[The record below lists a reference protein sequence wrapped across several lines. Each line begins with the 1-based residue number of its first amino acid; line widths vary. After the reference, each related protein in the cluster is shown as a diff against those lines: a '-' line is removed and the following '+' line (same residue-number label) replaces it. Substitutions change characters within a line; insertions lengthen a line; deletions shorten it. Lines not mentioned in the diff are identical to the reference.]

1 MCNIIKY
8 ISSLR
13 FIIFTLLYFAAGS
26 DLQAQMPICEAEIQ
40 KFGFKKVVRYLE
52 KALQNGLNYF
62 SEIQPSVKDGNDLS
76 TFHFHSATYRIDAPV
91 GQVWNACMTT
101 SPVKLWEGKMLGLSC
116 VYSNNSDRI
125 FYRDDIQF
133 DTPEL
138 HQIYFI
144 NLRIMRLFNVA
155 AALMTTKIDDDENC
169 MEFTYI
175 EGNKSTGKQTVRL
188 VETSDGATQIVHET
202 FYTSGSKFRDK
213 RLYPRFHQ
221 IAITDLHEKIDMYS
235 NAKESL

>member
-1 MCNIIKY
+1 MCNIVKY
-8 ISSLR
+8 MSLLR
-13 FIIFTLLYFAAGS
+13 LMIFMLLVFASGS
-26 DLQAQMPICEAEIQ
+26 GLQAQMPISEADAQ
-40 KFGFKKVVRYLE
+40 KFGFKKVVKYLE

-76 TFHFHSATYRIDAPV
+76 AFHFHSATYRINAPV
-91 GQVWNACMTT
+91 GQVWNTCMTT

-116 VYSNNSDRI
+116 VYSSNSDKI
-125 FYRDDIQF
+125 FYRDDTQF
-133 DTPEL
+133 DAPEL

-155 AALMTTKIDDDENC
+155 AALMTTKIDGDENF

-188 VETSDGATQIVHET
+188 VATGDGATQIVHET
-202 FYTSGSKFRDK
+202 FYASGSKFRDK

-221 IAITDLHEKIDMYS
+221 IAITDLHEKIDRYS
-235 NAKESL
+235 NVEVN